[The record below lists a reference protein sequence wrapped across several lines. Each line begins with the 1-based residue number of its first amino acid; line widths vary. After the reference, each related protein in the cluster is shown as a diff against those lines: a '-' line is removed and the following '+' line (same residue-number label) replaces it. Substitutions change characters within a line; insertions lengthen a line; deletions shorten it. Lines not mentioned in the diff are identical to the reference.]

1 MRFTRKSKDKFM
13 NGISISSSSSSLNKV
28 QTAELV
34 TTPCTARGIET
45 QQIEQTHMVVD
56 QPTGDGNLVSSSTD
70 VSAVLR
76 KVPANLTKQDFKVLM
91 FGSIA

>member
-1 MRFTRKSKDKFM
+1 
-13 NGISISSSSSSLNKV
+13 
-28 QTAELV
+28 
-34 TTPCTARGIET
+34 
-45 QQIEQTHMVVD
+45 MVVD